1 MDIKKAIKKI
11 VGGKDLS
18 EKEMRSV
25 FSVIMSGKA
34 TPAQI
39 GSFITAL
46 AIKGETVDEI
56 AGAAR
61 VMRQKALKVKLDG
74 VASNVLDTCGT
85 GGSGSNTFNISTASA
100 FVVAACGV
108 KVAKHG
114 NRSASSHC
122 GSADV
127 LEELGVRIDAPVKI
141 TEKAIKDINVG
152 FIFAPIYHTAMKHAV
167 HVRKEIAIRTVFN
180 ILGPLSNP
188 ASARLHVIGVYNPS
202 LTEDMAN
209 VLKHLG
215 SRRAFVVN
223 GHGPID
229 EVSISGST
237 RISELNLGKV
247 RTYNVRPS
255 DFGVKKRSMDCVKG
269 RGAKANA
276 SILRGVLSGK
286 KGACRDIVL
295 MNSSVALVAA
305 GKARGFKEGMR
316 IAAASIDSGQALN
329 KLNALI
335 EITSASLSG
344 AKGGK

>member
-1 MDIKKAIKKI
+1 MDIKDAIKRVSKRR
-11 VGGKDLS
+11 DLT

-46 AIKGETVDEI
+46 AIKGETVEEI
-56 AGAAR
+56 TGAAR
-61 VMRQKALKVKLDG
+61 VMRHRSLKVKLAG
-74 VASNVLDTCGT
+74 GASGVLDTCGT

-100 FVVAACGV
+100 FVVAGCGV

-127 LEELGVRIDAPVKI
+127 LEELGVGIDTPVKI
-141 TEKAIKDINVG
+141 TEKAINEINVG
-152 FIFAPIYHTAMKHAV
+152 FIFAPMYHSAMKHASY
-167 HVRKEIAIRTVFN
+167 VRKEIAIRTVFN

-188 ASARLHVIGVYNPS
+188 ASARIQVMGVYDPA
-202 LTEDMAN
+202 LTEEMAN
-209 VLKHLG
+209 VLKNLG
-215 SRRAFVVN
+215 SKRAFVVN

-229 EVSISGST
+229 EVSIAGST
-237 RISELNLGKV
+237 RVSELKLGKV
-247 RTYNVRPS
+247 KTYNVKPS
-255 DFGVKKRSMDCVKG
+255 DFGVKKRTIDCVKG
-269 RGAKANA
+269 GGCKVNA
-276 SILRGVLSGK
+276 SMLLAVLSGK
-286 KGACRDIVL
+286 EGPRRDIVL
-295 MNSSVALVAA
+295 MNSSLALVAA

-316 IAAASIDSGQALN
+316 IAAVSIDSGQALN

-335 EITSASLSG
+335 EITGASPASV
-344 AKGGK
+344 KGEK